1 LRAAISRL
9 RRADIGPLRTSVR
22 QSSVTHRDA
31 PRLGLPAA
39 QAFER
44 AVTLHRRCRLSE
56 AEQLYRA
63 ILAHYPDHFG
73 ALHYLGTLAGQGGA
87 LQEAERLI
95 RRALTLNA
103 ASAEAHHNLG
113 MVLAG
118 LGRLEDA
125 RAEYEKAVTLDPGN
139 VDARNNL
146 GNTLHALGR
155 SGEAIAHFE
164 QALGVRPDLPE
175 LHNNLGNALR
185 AAGRAQDAVASFS
198 KALALRPNYAEAHNN
213 LGVALAEL
221 QRPQEAIAAYER
233 AIALRPAYFE
243 ARSNLA
249 NALAAVKRSAEAIAQ
264 FEAALAI
271 EPRATATHNNY
282 GNVLVALKRH
292 ADAIVH
298 YRTAIEIK
306 PDFAEAH
313 NNLGNALAASQR
325 PADAVAH
332 FRRALEINP
341 AYVEAHNN
349 LGNVLGA
356 LERYDKAIACYH
368 RALAID
374 PQLGEALGSLGNAL
388 ITVGRIDEGYR
399 ALEKAVALRP
409 RQPEFYRSL
418 GECKRFTADDPHF
431 VAMEKLAQDMA
442 SFTEDERIV
451 LHFVLAKAYD
461 DLGRHDEAFHHLHE
475 ANTLRR
481 RQIDYDEATT
491 LGVHQRVTNVF
502 TPALMR
508 DKAGQG
514 DPSPLPVF
522 VVGMP
527 RSGTTLI
534 EQILASHPQVFG
546 AGEILAM
553 PNAVYGVATSEA
565 PQQQFPEAVP
575 GMSVEQIR
583 RIGEDYVNRVRALA
597 PTAGRV
603 VDKALGNFAFVGLIH
618 LALPNARIIHACR
631 DAVDT
636 CLSCYSK
643 LFTSELLYTYDFG
656 ELGRYHRSYE
666 TLMEHWRRLLPKG
679 AMLDVQYE
687 ELVADLEPQARR
699 IIDYCG
705 LPWDDR
711 CLSFH
716 KTQRPVRT
724 ASTAQVRRPI
734 YRTSVGRWRPYEA
747 MLRPLLDELEL
758 PMHSPVWRPSSASRG
773 PRNSS

>member
-1 LRAAISRL
+1 
-9 RRADIGPLRTSVR
+9 V
-22 QSSVTHRDA
+22 SSSGAT
-31 PRLGLPAA
+31 LPSA
-39 QAFER
+39 QAFDR
-44 AVTLHRRCRLSE
+44 AVTLHRRGRLRE
-56 AEQLYRA
+56 AEQLYRT
-63 ILAHYPDHFG
+63 ILAHDPDHFG
-73 ALHYLGTLAGQGGA
+73 ALHYLGVLAGQGGA
-87 LQEAERLI
+87 PAEAERLI
-95 RRALTLNA
+95 RRALARNA
-103 ASAEAHHNLG
+103 GSAEAHHNLG
-113 MVLAG
+113 LALAG
-118 LGRLEDA
+118 LGRLEEA
-125 RAEYEKAVTLDPGN
+125 CAEYQTAVTLDAGYAE
-139 VDARNNL
+139 ARNNL
-146 GNTLHALGR
+146 GNTLHTLGR

-164 QALGVRPDLPE
+164 AALTLRPDLPD

-185 AAGRAQDAVASFS
+185 AAGRARDAISSFR
-198 KALALRPNYAEAHNN
+198 KALALRPAYAEAHNN
-213 LGVALAEL
+213 LGVALSDLAQPL
-221 QRPQEAIAAYER
+221 EAVAAYER
-233 AIALRPAYFE
+233 AIELRPGYFE

-249 NALAAVKRSAEAIAQ
+249 NALAAVKRYDDAVAQ
-264 FEAALAI
+264 FETALSI
-271 EPRATATHNNY
+271 EPRAAAAHNNY
-282 GNVLVALKRH
+282 GNLLTALKRY
-292 ADAIVH
+292 ADAIVR
-298 YRTAIEIK
+298 YDKAIEIR

-313 NNLGNALAASQR
+313 NNLGNALAASGR

-356 LERYDKAIACYH
+356 LERYDEAIACY
-368 RALAID
+368 RCALAID
-374 PQLGEALGSLGNAL
+374 PNLAGTLGSLGNAL

-409 RQPEFYRSL
+409 RQPEFYRSIA
-418 GECKRFTADDPHF
+418 ECKRFTADDPHF
-431 VAMEKLAQDMA
+431 AALESLAQDIG

-461 DLGRHDEAFHHLHE
+461 DLGRHETAFEHLRH
-475 ANTLRR
+475 ANALRR

-491 LGVHQRVTNVF
+491 LGIHDRVTKVF

-508 DKAGQG
+508 SKAGHG
-514 DPSPLPVF
+514 DPSALPIF

-534 EQILASHPQVFG
+534 EQILASHPLVFG
-546 AGEILAM
+546 AGEILAL
-553 PNAVYGVATSEA
+553 PNAVYAAAGIDT
-565 PQQQFPEAVP
+565 PQFPETVP
-575 GMSVEQIR
+575 AMTAEQIR
-583 RIGEDYVNRVRALA
+583 RIGEDYVSRVHGLA
-597 PTAGRV
+597 PSARHI
-603 VDKALGNFAFVGLIH
+603 VDKALGNFVFVGLIH

-656 ELGRYHRSYE
+656 ELGRYYRSYAA
-666 TLMEHWRRLLPKG
+666 LMEHWRRVLPPG

-687 ELVADLEPQARR
+687 ELVADFEPQARR

-705 LPWDDR
+705 LPFDQR

-716 KTQRPVRT
+716 ETQRPVRT

-747 MLRPLLDELEL
+747 MLRSLLDELEV
-758 PMHSPVWRPSSASRG
+758 PAASPAPRPSSAKSG
-773 PRNSS
+773 ARNSS